1 MVERVNP
8 PPHVKMPRK
17 IVTDPDREFVNYHTQ
32 ITRILFQ
39 LWARVGGGEDDAIND
54 VETLTLNLNS
64 SLRAEIGSVIED
76 LLSNDAELDG
86 RLSSLSGRVQEV
98 SDGLDDRDEVYD
110 QLSSLRSLIPEP
122 LREDAD
128 VLVAAITQKVSQLED
143 ELRDLDDL
151 REQVAALNGRVAAL
165 EESDSDDVS
174 VQLSSFAALSAELLK
189 RTEDLEE

>member
-39 LWARVGGGEDDAIND
+39 LWTRVGGGEDDAIND
-54 VETLTLNLNS
+54 VETLALNLNS

-86 RLSSLSGRVQEV
+86 RLSSLFGRVQEV

-110 QLSSLRSLIPEP
+110 QLSSLRSLIPES
-122 LREDAD
+122 LHEDAD
-128 VLVAAITQKVSQLED
+128 LLVAAITQKVSHLED

-151 REQVAALNGRVAAL
+151 REQVAALNGRVAVL

-174 VQLSSFAALSAELLK
+174 VQFSSFAALSAELLK